1 MTLKSRMPW
10 DASSASYEI
19 EQQRPDPLAAPNLVR
34 LPTTGALTVVSPLK
48 LVGGTGSTSRVFAFV
63 PKG

>member
-1 MTLKSRMPW
+1 MAW

-19 EQQRPDPLAAPNLVR
+19 EQQRPDPLAAPNLDR
-34 LPTTGALTVVSPLK
+34 LPTTGALTVVSPPK
-48 LVGGTGSTSRVFAFV
+48 PAGGTGSTSRVFALG